1 MFLLLQGIF
10 LSTAHA
16 IGVGGSGMYQWS
28 VELRG
33 YISNETG
40 KAPVA
45 YLWVPDGCKQVKA
58 VILSQQNMTEEAIY
72 KNPKFQAQMK
82 KLDVAMVWVAPAFS
96 NNWDPATGAQNT
108 FEEMM
113 GNLADQSGHAEIA
126 KAPVIPLGHS
136 AQATFPWNFAA
147 WNPNRTLCII
157 SFHGDAPRTN
167 LCGYGRD
174 NVEWGRNRNIDGIPG
189 LMVEGEY
196 EWWEARVNPALAFRM
211 MYPESCISFLCD
223 TGRGHFDCG
232 DRTAMYLAKFIQKAL
247 EQRLNSD
254 GTLRKLNPKD
264 GWLAERFHSTSRPLP
279 SPYYIYKGDKH
290 DAFWYFDQEMA
301 EMTEARYQETAG
313 KRVQYVGFEYEGKLL
328 PYDEKLQGGMRIVV
342 DDAAAKKV
350 KGKKPLRIQLKAVY
364 TDATHSALASSSEHG
379 TAKPHIEVICGPLKK
394 INDTTFEVY
403 PYEAGWDNVRRS
415 YTCWVA
421 AVVDADAKYKGA
433 VQPVRIDLPK
443 EIIETK

>member
-1 MFLLLQGIF
+1 MLMVLLLQGIF
-10 LSTAHA
+10 VSTAHA

-28 VELRG
+28 VDLRG
-33 YISNETG
+33 YISSETG

-45 YLWVPDGCKQVKA
+45 YLWVPEGCKQVKA
-58 VILSQQNMTEEAIY
+58 VMLSQQNMTEEAIY

-82 KLDVAMVWVAPAFS
+82 KLGVAMVWVAPAFS

-113 GNLADQSGHAEIA
+113 GNLSDQSGHAEIA
-126 KAPVIPLGHS
+126 KAPIIPLGHS

-174 NVEWGRNRNIDGIPG
+174 NVEWGRHRNIDGIPG

-247 EQRLNSD
+247 E
-254 GTLRKLNPKD
+254 
-264 GWLAERFHSTSRPLP
+264 
-279 SPYYIYKGDKH
+279 
-290 DAFWYFDQEMA
+290 
-301 EMTEARYQETAG
+301 
-313 KRVQYVGFEYEGKLL
+313 
-328 PYDEKLQGGMRIVV
+328 
-342 DDAAAKKV
+342 
-350 KGKKPLRIQLKAVY
+350 
-364 TDATHSALASSSEHG
+364 
-379 TAKPHIEVICGPLKK
+379 
-394 INDTTFEVY
+394 
-403 PYEAGWDNVRRS
+403 
-415 YTCWVA
+415 
-421 AVVDADAKYKGA
+421 
-433 VQPVRIDLPK
+433 
-443 EIIETK
+443 